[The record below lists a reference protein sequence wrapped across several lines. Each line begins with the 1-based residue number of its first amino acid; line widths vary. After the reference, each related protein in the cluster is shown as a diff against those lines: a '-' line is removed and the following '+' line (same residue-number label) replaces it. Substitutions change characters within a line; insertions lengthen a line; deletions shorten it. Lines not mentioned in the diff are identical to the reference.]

1 MKRSLKLFTIVLLIL
16 LMVSFTTALA
26 LWFFLPRE
34 QVTTAITSELS
45 KRLNQDITM
54 DTFSVGFYPG
64 VEFVTRNVRIAD
76 PSSSREILYAQTVRF
91 DLDLRALLNRTFVVE
106 DITVVSPQ
114 LDLVRNANGTWNVDD
129 LIESVRSEEKK
140 DDSSQSVS
148 WFEFGQVN
156 IKNGSI
162 RINDKALGQQL
173 NISSLE
179 ATFDIRE
186 ESLSIDSA
194 STVMDSLE
202 AELSGTLS
210 QLFKPSPL
218 FDIQATIDVKKEGP
232 LAELQSINLPPG
244 AKIADIA
251 LDASGNFKEIALT
264 ATFALAP
271 LTPAKLKTRGAI
283 TGTLQV
289 EDGLLNLDT
298 LKTHVGKN
306 TLSLSGT
313 LRNLWHKERT
323 ALLKGTTE
331 ISLAEV
337 NKLTTAA
344 TLADVTIRG
353 MANAS
358 IALTVSAEQIDLTTT
373 IDLLRAD
380 IAAPQLV
387 HKKRGVPGTL
397 AVNAHY
403 SIPDGKL
410 TLDPFKADFGKNT
423 LSLSGTLRNPWHK
436 ERTALLKGTTAISLD
451 EVAKLTHGTP
461 LADVT
466 IGGMANASIV
476 LTASAEQVDLTT
488 TIDLLRTDIILP
500 QLIHKTSGAPCELSI
515 KALYSIPD
523 ELLID
528 EFALVLGKDKL
539 AGKAQLVPAE
549 DPWLQIS
556 FTTSG
561 FSLEHLNR
569 LPGVTFAEGTCG
581 LFAKVWQS
589 NPSSEDFHYSGEGL
603 VDGAALV
610 VKTMNEPFKNLS
622 GRLEIVDNKAMLHEA
637 FFLLGESQY
646 RLDAEVTDFST
657 PRITGQLRTDLLDI
671 NKLIDAFDEQEDV
684 SKEAPPSPETSP
696 PDFSLELQVDADA
709 LHFDK
714 VKTGAVSTLW
724 KTSGRVQ
731 QFDPLQIKAFGG
743 TLGGKL
749 ELAILEEG
757 ITWKTALKGE
767 EMIIEDISNQLFEEG
782 ERVKGTVSAQGTLS
796 GRADDDPEERWR
808 SINGKLSYKATKTQ
822 FNESP
827 LFKSMLLATR
837 STGMLIPGLQQIS
850 LANLVIDS
858 LKSRGRSLNINQV
871 NFHTINGTV
880 HITDGLAQTEDS
892 FFDADTV
899 DLLFKGD
906 IDLVKEDCNMKVR
919 ATPIGTIG
927 SLVGKIPIIG
937 KQIQRLRNATLSFS
951 FNVTGPLAD
960 PHVQLTA
967 VERLTPNKKE

>member
-16 LMVSFTTALA
+16 LAVSFTAALA
-26 LWFFLPRE
+26 LWLFLPRE
-34 QVTTAITSELS
+34 QVTAIITRELS
-45 KRLNQDITM
+45 NRFNQDITM
-54 DTFSVGFYPG
+54 GTFSVGFYPG
-64 VEFVTRNVRIAD
+64 VEFVARNVHIVD
-76 PSSSREILYAQTVRF
+76 PLSSREILCAQNVRF
-91 DLDLRALLNRTFVVE
+91 DLDLRALRNRKFVVE

-114 LDLVRNANGTWNVDD
+114 LDLVRDANGGWNVENFIGSMRSGEKEDD
-129 LIESVRSEEKK
+129 T
-140 DDSSQSVS
+140 SQSVH

-162 RINDKALGQQL
+162 SINDKSLGQQL
-173 NISSLE
+173 NISNLE

-186 ESLSIDSA
+186 ETFSIDSA
-194 STVMDSLE
+194 SIVMPSLE
-202 AELSGTLS
+202 AKLSGTLS

-218 FDIQATIDVKKEGP
+218 FDIQATIDIKKEGP
-232 LAELQSINLPPG
+232 LAGLQLINLPAG
-244 AKIADIA
+244 EKIADIS
-251 LDASGNFKEIALT
+251 LDASGNFKEIALIT
-264 ATFALAP
+264 TFALAP
-271 LTPAKLKTRGAI
+271 VTPAKLTTRGAI

-289 EDGLLNLDT
+289 EEGLLNLDT
-298 LKTHVGKN
+298 LKAYIGKS

-313 LRNLWHKERT
+313 LSNLWHQERT

-331 ISLAEV
+331 ISLDEV
-337 NKLTTAA
+337 TKITTAD
-344 TLADVTIRG
+344 TLPDFAIRG

-358 IALTVSAEQIDLTTT
+358 IVLTASAKQVDLTTT

-380 IAAPQLV
+380 IAV
-387 HKKRGVPGTL
+387 
-397 AVNAHY
+397 
-403 SIPDGKL
+403 
-410 TLDPFKADFGKNT
+410 
-423 LSLSGTLRNPWHK
+423 
-436 ERTALLKGTTAISLD
+436 
-451 EVAKLTHGTP
+451 
-461 LADVT
+461 
-466 IGGMANASIV
+466 
-476 LTASAEQVDLTT
+476 
-488 TIDLLRTDIILP
+488 P